1 MENNSWKASLN
12 LSNEGKKKIH
22 FLEEEDFF
30 LKRGGKSGRKQWID
44 FIELQLIKEE
54 NENNSWKPFEGREEK
69 NSLPEGGRF
78 LFEEGRKMN
87 RL

>member
-1 MENNSWKASLN
+1 MKIILGN
-12 LSNEGKKKIH
+12 LSKEGKKKIQ
-22 FLEEEDFF
+22 FPEEEDFF
-30 LKRGGKSGRKQWID
+30 LKRGGKWID

-69 NSLPEGGRF
+69 NSLPGGGRF
-78 LFEEGRKMN
+78 FFEEGRKMN